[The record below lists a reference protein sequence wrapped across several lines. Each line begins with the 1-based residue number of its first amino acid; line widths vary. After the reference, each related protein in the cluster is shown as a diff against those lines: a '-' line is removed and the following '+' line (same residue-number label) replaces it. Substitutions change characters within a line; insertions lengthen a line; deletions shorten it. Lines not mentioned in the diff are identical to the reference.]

1 MERIVGVR
9 WTDMHQLA
17 ENIILEALKEG
28 GLVVGDVD
36 EMVKV
41 RYTIREHCIIE

>member
-1 MERIVGVR
+1 
-9 WTDMHQLA
+9 MHELA
-17 ENIILEALKEG
+17 EKVILTHLKEG

-41 RYTIREHCIIE
+41 RLLPFLHFL